1 MEGSGNRILSP
12 WSAFGVLTSQESG
25 GAASPDPDFVIFFSF
40 LPVSEG
46 SGIRSP
52 KPLRALESLGGRK

>member
-25 GAASPDPDFVIFFSF
+25 GAASPDPDLATFSSF

-46 SGIRSP
+46 SGVRSP